1 MSATICATMQ
11 AAVLHGSHDLR
22 IEPYRKP
29 ELAAGMVLLRNRQVG
44 ICGSDLHYYEHGYCA
59 AFVPE
64 RPFVLG
70 HELTAEV
77 TAVAADVA
85 TVKAGMRVTVNPA
98 RSCGFCEYCKAGRGN
113 LCSRIIMLGS
123 ASTKPPT
130 DGALAEFV
138 TVRADQCH
146 LLPDE
151 VDDTLGAMME
161 PFAVALHA
169 VKRAGVVSGK
179 RVLVTGAGAIGLAV
193 ALAARAF
200 GAVPVV
206 VSDVVAARRAKAL
219 ELGADAALDPAAK
232 DVAEQVRA
240 LTGDGFD
247 VAFEASGSPAAL
259 KSAFDL
265 VRPGATVVQIG
276 TLAAGDTPIP
286 ASRLM
291 NREIQYIGSMRYGN
305 VFDEAIRL
313 VASGRVNLR
322 PLINAV
328 FPLAQSAKAFDFAA
342 DKTQSFKV
350 QIQL

>member
-1 MSATICATMQ
+1 
-11 AAVLHGSHDLR
+11 
-22 IEPYRKP
+22 
-29 ELAAGMVLLRNRQVG
+29 
-44 ICGSDLHYYEHGYCA
+44 
-59 AFVPE
+59 VPD

-77 TAVAADVA
+77 EAVAADVE
-85 TVKAGMRVTVNPA
+85 TVKTGMRVTVNPA

-113 LCSRIIMLGS
+113 LCGRIIMLGS

-146 LLPDE
+146 MLPDE

-193 ALAARAF
+193 ALAAHAF

-232 DVAEQVRA
+232 DAAEQVRA

-247 VAFEASGSPAAL
+247 VAFEAAGSPAAL
-259 KSAFDL
+259 KSAFEL

>member
-1 MSATICATMQ
+1 MSATMQ
-11 AAVLHGSHDLR
+11 AAVLHGSRDLR
-22 IEPYRKP
+22 IEAHRRP
-29 ELAAGMVLLRNRQVG
+29 ELGAGMVMLRNRQVG

-59 AFVPE
+59 AFVPD

-77 TAVAADVA
+77 VAVGDGVE
-85 TVKAGMRVTVNPA
+85 TVQSGARVTVNPA
-98 RSCGFCEYCKAGRGN
+98 RACGLCEYCKAGRGN
-113 LCSRIIMLGS
+113 LCGKIIMLGS
-123 ASTKPPT
+123 ASTRPPT

-146 LLPDE
+146 VLPDE

-206 VSDVVAARRAKAL
+206 VSDVVQARRAKAL
-219 ELGADAALDPAAK
+219 ELGADAALDPLSQDAAK
-232 DVAEQVRA
+232 QARA

-247 VAFEASGSPAAL
+247 VAFEAAGSPAAL
-259 KSAFDL
+259 KSAFEL
-265 VRPGATVVQIG
+265 VRPGATIVQIG

-291 NREIQYIGSMRYGN
+291 NREIQYMGSMRYGN

>member
-1 MSATICATMQ
+1 MQ
-11 AAVLHGSHDLR
+11 AAVLHGSRDLR
-22 IEPYRKP
+22 IEPYRRP

-59 AFVPE
+59 VFVPD

-77 TAVAADVA
+77 EAVAADVE
-85 TVKAGMRVTVNPA
+85 TVKTGMRVTVNPA

-113 LCSRIIMLGS
+113 LCGRIIMLGS

-146 LLPDE
+146 MLPDE

-193 ALAARAF
+193 ALAAHAF

-232 DVAEQVRA
+232 DAAEQVRA

-247 VAFEASGSPAAL
+247 VAFEAAGSPAAL
-259 KSAFDL
+259 KSAFEL